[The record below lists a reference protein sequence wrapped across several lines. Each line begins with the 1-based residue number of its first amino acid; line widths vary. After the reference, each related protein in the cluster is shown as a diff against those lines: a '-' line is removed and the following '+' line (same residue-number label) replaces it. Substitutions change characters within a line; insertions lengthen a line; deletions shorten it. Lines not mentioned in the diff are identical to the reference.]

1 MNVFIAGGSGV
12 IGRHL
17 VPLLVRA
24 GHRVSALTRSD
35 EGAASLQA
43 MGAEVVRGDVFDRTR
58 LDSLV
63 AQARPDVVLHQL
75 TAFGATGADPLQ
87 ATIRVRTE
95 GTRNLVAAARNAG
108 ARRFI
113 AQSIAFVGAP
123 GDGCADESVP
133 LHVDAPPSMRPLID
147 SIGVLEG
154 EALSADG
161 MAGTVLRYG
170 WFYGAGTNHHP
181 DGATARSIRK
191 GRAPLVGEGAGVYSF
206 IGLPDA
212 AAATLC
218 ALESDARGVFHVVD
232 DTPVALREWLP
243 FVAARLGAPAPPVID
258 VATARERYGDTLV
271 YFMHQQRG
279 ASNARARRE
288 LGWAPQQP
296 SWRAAFEAL
305 YDDPLSS
312 TVRAGSLQ

>member
-17 VPLLVRA
+17 VPLLVHA
-24 GHRVSALTRSD
+24 GHRVTALTRS
-35 EGAASLQA
+35 EAGAARLQA
-43 MGAEVVRGDVFDRTR
+43 SGAQVARGDVFERSA
-58 LDSLV
+58 LEACV
-63 AQARPDVVLHQL
+63 AQARPDVVMHQL
-75 TAFGATGADPLQ
+75 TAFGATDGDPQQ

-95 GTRNLVAAARNAG
+95 GTRNIVAAARKAG

-113 AQSIAFVGAP
+113 AQSIAFVSAP
-123 GDGCADESVP
+123 DGTGLADESTP
-133 LHVDAPPSMRPLID
+133 LHRDAPPSMRPLVD
-147 SIGVLEG
+147 SIATLEG
-154 EALSADG
+154 ETLSADG
-161 MAGTVLRYG
+161 VAGTVLRYG
-170 WFYGAGTNHHP
+170 WFYGEGTNHHP

-218 ALESDARGVFHVVD
+218 ALESGARGVFHVVD

-243 FVAARLGAPAPPVID
+243 FVAARLGAPTPPMID
-258 VATARERYGDTLV
+258 VTAARERYGDTLV
-271 YFMHQQRG
+271 YFMHEQRG
-279 ASNARARRE
+279 ASNARAKRE
-288 LGWAPQQP
+288 LGWTPQQP

-305 YDDPLSS
+305 YPL
-312 TVRAGSLQ
+312 A

>member
-1 MNVFIAGGSGV
+1 MNVFIAGGSGA

-24 GHRVSALTRSD
+24 GHHVTALTRSD
-35 EGAASLQA
+35 AGAASLQA
-43 MGAEVVRGDVFDRTR
+43 QGAHVVRGDVFERDR
-58 LDSLV
+58 LDACV
-63 AQARPDVVLHQL
+63 ARARPDVVLHQL
-75 TAFGATGADPLQ
+75 TAFGATDADPLQ

-95 GTRNLVAAARNAG
+95 GTRNLVAAARKAG

-113 AQSIAFVGAP
+113 AQSIAFVSAP
-123 GDGCADESVP
+123 GGNGLADESAP
-133 LHVDAPPSMRPLID
+133 LHLKAPPSMRPLVD
-147 SIGVLEG
+147 SIAVLEG
-154 EALSADG
+154 ETLSADG
-161 MAGTVLRYG
+161 IAGTVLRYG

-181 DGATARSIRK
+181 DGATARSIRN

-218 ALESDARGVFHVVD
+218 ALEGDARGVFHVVD

-243 FVAARLGAPAPPVID
+243 FVAGRLGAPAPPVID
-258 VATARERYGDTLV
+258 VAAARERYGDTLV
-271 YFMHQQRG
+271 YFMHEQRG

-288 LGWAPQQP
+288 LGWTPRQP
-296 SWRAAFEAL
+296 SWRAGFEAL
-305 YDDPLSS
+305 YPP
-312 TVRAGSLQ
+312 A